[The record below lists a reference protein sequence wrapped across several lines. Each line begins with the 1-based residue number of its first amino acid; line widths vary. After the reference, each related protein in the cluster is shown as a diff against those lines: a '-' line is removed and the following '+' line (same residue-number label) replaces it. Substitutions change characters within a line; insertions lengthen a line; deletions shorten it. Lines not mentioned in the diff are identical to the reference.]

1 MKYEIDSDSMLIA
14 KDVISKLDFCHIPLD
29 RIVFI
34 RSTGSKSRRILARI
48 QGLSKIMQKAMGI
61 EAIYVIE
68 ILSEN
73 FDRLDHNEKIKTII
87 HELMHIPHCFGG
99 GFRHHGNY
107 VTKKIVDEAFRNYQ
121 KRL

>member
-14 KDVISKLDFCHIPLD
+14 RDIISKLKFDHIPLD

-34 RSTGSKSRRILARI
+34 RSRGSKSRRILARI

-61 EAIYVIE
+61 EAFYAIE
-68 ILSEN
+68 IITEN
-73 FDRLDHNEKIKTII
+73 FDRLDKNEQAKTIL

-99 GFRHHGNY
+99 GFRQHGNY
-107 VTKKIVDEAFRNYQ
+107 VTRKNVDTAFNEYKK
-121 KRL
+121 K

>member
-14 KDVISKLDFCHIPLD
+14 KDVIGKLKFDHIPLE

-48 QGLSKIMQKAMGI
+48 QGLSKIMQKAMGV
-61 EAIYVIE
+61 EAFYAIE
-68 ILSEN
+68 IITEN
-73 FDRLDHNEKIKTII
+73 FDRLSEDEKVKTII

-99 GFRHHGNY
+99 GFRQHGNY
-107 VTKKIVDEAFRNYQ
+107 VTRRNVDNAFKEYNKK
-121 KRL
+121 

>member
-14 KDVISKLDFCHIPLD
+14 KDVIGKLNFCHIPLD

-68 ILSEN
+68 IITEN

-99 GFRHHGNY
+99 GFRQHGNY
-107 VTKKIVDEAFRNYQ
+107 VTKKNVDEAFRKYQ
-121 KRL
+121 KSL